1 LFVPPSIHH
10 APSQPTTVFA
20 DVTTTRDLAPSEFA
34 NSTRYLPHTGPALPI
49 HVKPQSGCVN
59 NPRTLDSHQQ
69 QSGRLRGRQ
78 HPKLSFG
85 RRAPPS
91 ILGQLLKVDYGLS
104 LNIGSLAP
112 AIDATAVP
120 TKSAFAGSK
129 PSASA
134 LTGLAG
140 ARVGASSPLLDQG
153 PRLLP
158 KRAREL
164 QSSNGLASNNI
175 WGPPTTKSGA
185 STPLF
190 EIPESPS
197 QDGFPDLLPLT
208 ESGINSPARRGRAG
222 TLPSRISPATTLN
235 GTSLAQNTSKTSR
248 PTPSTSPFRPASAAE
263 TAFNNASSASS
274 VSNPAAAA
282 ILSRLRAGSMPQRA
296 SILSQSSVFVGSSWS
311 SRSRAATLTSI
322 QSAEDPVSP
331 LQPSLSRD
339 SMTDTGVRTLDYL
352 GLAETPQPGRAEP
365 LRSVEDSLIDVTP
378 GRAPDPLS
386 SFNLRNANRFRSF
399 SVNTQQPQ
407 YGLDGL
413 ENGSSGFPL
422 FQNGQLTPS
431 AAAALEAEYEAVQEK
446 VRLHNQAVQA
456 FAVNASVARPR
467 ARTAGIVETPKRKS
481 LRTVDQANQGGSPT
495 PQETQSTQ
503 STGPGDFADVMQRL
517 TVAEHPV
524 SQLETI
530 DDSDMHMSRSLWIGS
545 IPNSTT
551 MSSLDAIFSHYGAI
565 ESTRV
570 LTHKNCGFVNFE
582 NLEDA
587 VRAKQM
593 LNGKEIFPGSGPVR
607 IGFAKAPTASNSHT
621 PNEHP
626 ASSQNAAAPLIDRL
640 QDLQPEILQ
649 IVIEF
654 GAQSHELPI
663 IASMIQSAA
672 SYRQLETEIPPIP
685 EPSPNRSYDAPR
697 LRDIRKRID
706 NGTCSLQEIEQVAID
721 MLPEIAELSSDYL
734 GNTVVQKLFEFCSE
748 QVKEQMLIQIAPHL
762 AEIGVHKNGTWAA
775 QKIIDVCKTDTQ
787 TQIVVQSLR
796 PYTVPL
802 FLDQYGNY
810 VLQCCLRFGP
820 PYSDFIFE
828 TILSQIGEISQG
840 RFGARAT
847 RACLESHHA
856 TKHQQRLMAAAIT
869 IASVQ
874 LATNANGAL
883 LLTWLL
889 DTCTFPRRRSV
900 LAPRLVP
907 QLVSLGTH
915 KVAYLTILKV
925 VNQRNEP
932 EARDTILKALFFTPG
947 NQVLEQVLSDHASG
961 VTLIFKILTT
971 PFLDDATRPDVVR
984 NITTVLGQIRAQPDQ
999 GYKRLMDEVG
1009 MSSRSTQPPVQQY
1022 SHAHPPMPDRG
1033 RPAAQ
1038 PPLLSQ
1044 PSAYQREYSGS
1055 YVHPLNTTGL
1065 ETSPVRSASADSF
1078 GYSPYAMN
1086 AFTSQP
1092 NYGNLQYQQMT
1103 PQPQYPNYPSHGQRA
1118 NGHTYMANGYNGYAT
1133 PPSSVDVFRMQ
1144 NQAASPIPYSAQ
1156 MSPVMSSGGMMPP
1169 GFSQPA
1175 NLYQYPQHPFIYSPQ
1190 MQPVQAA
1197 SRGRR
1202 MGRFG
1207 A

>member
-1 LFVPPSIHH
+1 
-10 APSQPTTVFA
+10 
-20 DVTTTRDLAPSEFA
+20 
-34 NSTRYLPHTGPALPI
+34 
-49 HVKPQSGCVN
+49 
-59 NPRTLDSHQQ
+59 
-69 QSGRLRGRQ
+69 
-78 HPKLSFG
+78 
-85 RRAPPS
+85 
-91 ILGQLLKVDYGLS
+91 
-104 LNIGSLAP
+104 
-112 AIDATAVP
+112 
-120 TKSAFAGSK
+120 
-129 PSASA
+129 
-134 LTGLAG
+134 
-140 ARVGASSPLLDQG
+140 
-153 PRLLP
+153 LLP

-164 QSSNGLASNNI
+164 QSANGLASTNI
-175 WGPPTTKSGA
+175 WGPPTTKSGT

-208 ESGINSPARRGRAG
+208 ETGINSPARRGRAG
-222 TLPSRISPATTLN
+222 TLPSRISSSATLN
-235 GTSLAQNTSKTSR
+235 GLTLAQTTSKTSR

-263 TAFNNASSASS
+263 TAFNNASPAPSI
-274 VSNPAAAA
+274 SNPSAAA

-296 SILSQSSVFVGSSWS
+296 SILGQSAAFGSSSWSS

-322 QSAEDPVSP
+322 HSADDPLSP

-339 SMTDTGVRTLDYL
+339 GMTDTGVRTLDYL

-365 LRSVEDSLIDVTP
+365 LRSVEDGLIDVAQ
-378 GRAPDPLS
+378 GRAPDALS
-386 SFNLRNANRFRSF
+386 SFNLRNASRFRSF
-399 SVNTQQPQ
+399 SVNTQQPR
-407 YGLDGL
+407 YGIDSL

-422 FQNGQLTPS
+422 LQNGQLTPS

-456 FAVNASVARPR
+456 FAVNASAARPR
-467 ARTAGIVETPKRKS
+467 ARTAGIVETPQRKS
-481 LRTVDQANQGGSPT
+481 LRSVDQPSHDGSPSR
-495 PQETQSTQ
+495 QDTQSAL
-503 STGPGDFADVMQRL
+503 SAGPGDFVDALQRL
-517 TVAEHPV
+517 TVADHAV
-524 SQLETI
+524 SQTEPV
-530 DDSDMHMSRSLWIGS
+530 DDPDMHMSRSLWIGS

-551 MSSLDAIFSHYGAI
+551 TSSLDAIFSHYGPI

-582 NLEDA
+582 NLEHA
-587 VRAKQM
+587 VRAKQT
-593 LNGKEIFPGSGPVR
+593 LNGKEIFPGAGPVR
-607 IGFAKAPTASNSHT
+607 IGFAKAPTASNAQT
-621 PNEHP
+621 PNENVQTP
-626 ASSQNAAAPLIDRL
+626 PPNGTNAAITNGGSSVGQSQSASTQSPAVPLIDRL
-640 QDLQPEILQ
+640 LDLQPEILQ
-649 IVIEF
+649 IVLEF

-663 IASMIQSAA
+663 FASMIQSAA

-685 EPSPNRSYDAPR
+685 EPSPNRAYDAPR

-706 NGTCSLQEIEQVAID
+706 NGTCSLQEIEQVALD

-748 QVKEQMLIQIAPHL
+748 PVKEQMLVRIAPHL

-787 TQIVVQSLR
+787 TQIIVQSLR

-810 VLQCCLRFGP
+810 VLQCCLRFGS

-856 TKHQQRLMAAAIT
+856 TKHQQRLMAAAIA
-869 IASVQ
+869 ISSVQ
-874 LATNANGAL
+874 LATNTNGAL

-889 DTCTFPRRRSV
+889 DTCTFPRRRAV

-907 QLVSLGTH
+907 QLVPLCTH

-947 NQVLEQVLSDHASG
+947 NQILEQVLSDHSSG

-971 PFLDDATRPDVVR
+971 PFLDDTTRPEVVR
-984 NITTVLGQIRAQPDQ
+984 HITAVLGQIRAQPDQ

-1009 MSSRSTQPPVQQY
+1009 LSSRSGQPAVQQY
-1022 SHAHPPMPDRG
+1022 SHAHPAVPERG
-1033 RPAAQ
+1033 RPVAQ
-1038 PPLLSQ
+1038 PQLLSQ
-1044 PSAYQREYSGS
+1044 PATYQREYNGS
-1055 YVHPLNTTGL
+1055 YVPSLGTTGI
-1065 ETSPVRSASADSF
+1065 EASPVRSASADSF
-1078 GYSPYAMN
+1078 GYSPYALN
-1086 AFTSQP
+1086 AYNTQP

-1103 PQPQYPNYPSHGQRA
+1103 PQPQYPSYPSHGPRA
-1118 NGHTYMANGYNGYAT
+1118 NGHAYMTNGYSGYAT
-1133 PPSSVDVFRMQ
+1133 PPSSVDLFRMQ
-1144 NQAASPIPYSAQ
+1144 NQTASPIPYTAQ
-1156 MSPVMSSGGMMPP
+1156 MSPVMSSGGILPP
-1169 GFSQPA
+1169 GFSQPGS
-1175 NLYQYPQHPFIYSPQ
+1175 LYQYPQQPFIYSPQ
-1190 MQPVQAA
+1190 MQPAVQAA

>member
-1 LFVPPSIHH
+1 
-10 APSQPTTVFA
+10 
-20 DVTTTRDLAPSEFA
+20 
-34 NSTRYLPHTGPALPI
+34 
-49 HVKPQSGCVN
+49 
-59 NPRTLDSHQQ
+59 
-69 QSGRLRGRQ
+69 
-78 HPKLSFG
+78 
-85 RRAPPS
+85 
-91 ILGQLLKVDYGLS
+91 
-104 LNIGSLAP
+104 
-112 AIDATAVP
+112 
-120 TKSAFAGSK
+120 
-129 PSASA
+129 
-134 LTGLAG
+134 
-140 ARVGASSPLLDQG
+140 
-153 PRLLP
+153 LLP

-164 QSSNGLASNNI
+164 QSANGLASTNI
-175 WGPPTTKSGA
+175 WGPPTTKSGT

-208 ESGINSPARRGRAG
+208 ETGINSPARRGRAG
-222 TLPSRISPATTLN
+222 TLPSRISSSATLN
-235 GTSLAQNTSKTSR
+235 GLSLAQNTSKTSR

-263 TAFNNASSASS
+263 TAFNNASAAPSI
-274 VSNPAAAA
+274 SNPSAAA

-296 SILSQSSVFVGSSWS
+296 SILGQSAVFGSSSWS

-322 QSAEDPVSP
+322 HSADDPLSP

-339 SMTDTGVRTLDYL
+339 GMTDTGVRTLDYL

-365 LRSVEDSLIDVTP
+365 LRSVEDGLIEVAQ
-378 GRAPDPLS
+378 GRAPDALS
-386 SFNLRNANRFRSF
+386 SFNLRNASRFRSF
-399 SVNTQQPQ
+399 SVNTQQPR
-407 YGLDGL
+407 YGIDGL
-413 ENGSSGFPL
+413 ENGTSGFPL
-422 FQNGQLTPS
+422 LQNGQLTPS

-456 FAVNASVARPR
+456 FAVNASAARPR
-467 ARTAGIVETPKRKS
+467 ARTAGIVETPQRKS
-481 LRTVDQANQGGSPT
+481 LRSVDQPSLDGSPT
-495 PQETQSTQ
+495 RQDPQSAL
-503 STGPGDFADVMQRL
+503 SAGAGDFTDALQRL
-517 TVAEHPV
+517 TVADHGVPQTEP
-524 SQLETI
+524 I
-530 DDSDMHMSRSLWIGS
+530 DDPDMHMSRSLWIGS

-551 MSSLDAIFSHYGAI
+551 MSSLDAIFSHYGPI

-582 NLEDA
+582 SLEHA

-593 LNGKEIFPGSGPVR
+593 LNGKEIFPGAGPVR
-607 IGFAKAPTASNSHT
+607 IGFAKAPTASNVQT
-621 PNEHP
+621 PNENVQTPPPGDSDRLTPGTTNNSQANNSNHSNGDNSPSTSSKNGNNAAITNGGCSSAGQPQP
-626 ASSQNAAAPLIDRL
+626 ASSQNPAIPLIDQL

-649 IVIEF
+649 IVLEF

-663 IASMIQSAA
+663 FASMIQSAA

-685 EPSPNRSYDAPR
+685 EPSPNRAYDAPR

-748 QVKEQMLIQIAPHL
+748 PVKEQMLVRIAPHL

-787 TQIVVQSLR
+787 TQLIVQSLR

-856 TKHQQRLMAAAIT
+856 TKHQQRLMAAAIA
-869 IASVQ
+869 ISSVQ
-874 LATNANGAL
+874 LATNTNGAL

-889 DTCTFPRRRSV
+889 DTCTFPRRRAV

-907 QLVSLGTH
+907 QLVSLCTH

-932 EARDTILKALFFTPG
+932 EARDTILKALFFTSG
-947 NQVLEQVLSDHASG
+947 NQVLEQVLSDHSSG

-971 PFLDDATRPDVVR
+971 PFLDDATRPEVIR
-984 NITTVLGQIRAQPDQ
+984 HITAVLGQIRAQPDQ

-1009 MSSRSTQPPVQQY
+1009 LSSRSAQPAAQQY
-1022 SHAHPPMPDRG
+1022 SHAHPTMPERG
-1033 RPAAQ
+1033 RPVAQ
-1038 PPLLSQ
+1038 PQLLSQ
-1044 PSAYQREYSGS
+1044 PAAYQREYNGS
-1055 YVHPLNTTGL
+1055 FVPSLGTNGV
-1065 ETSPVRSASADSF
+1065 EASPVRSTSADSF
-1078 GYSPYAMN
+1078 GYSPYGLN
-1086 AFTSQP
+1086 AFNGQA

-1103 PQPQYPNYPSHGQRA
+1103 PQPQYASYPSHGPRA
-1118 NGHTYMANGYNGYAT
+1118 NGHTYMTNGYSGYAT
-1133 PPSSVDVFRMQ
+1133 PPSSVDLFRMQ
-1144 NQAASPIPYSAQ
+1144 NQTASPIPYNAQ
-1156 MSPVMSSGGMMPP
+1156 MSPVMNSGGILPP
-1169 GFSQPA
+1169 GFSQPGS
-1175 NLYQYPQHPFIYSPQ
+1175 LYQYPQQPFIYSPQ
-1190 MQPVQAA
+1190 MQPAVQAA

>member
-1 LFVPPSIHH
+1 M
-10 APSQPTTVFA
+10 PTTP
-20 DVTTTRDLAPSEFA
+20 RSE
-34 NSTRYLPHTGPALPI
+34 
-49 HVKPQSGCVN
+49 
-59 NPRTLDSHQQ
+59 
-69 QSGRLRGRQ
+69 
-78 HPKLSFG
+78 
-85 RRAPPS
+85 
-91 ILGQLLKVDYGLS
+91 GQLS

-112 AIDATAVP
+112 AIEPAAVP
-120 TKSAFAGSK
+120 SSMSPFAGSK
-129 PSASA
+129 PSTSA
-134 LTGLAG
+134 LAGLAG
-140 ARVGASSPLLDQG
+140 ARVGAGSPLLDQG

-164 QSSNGLASNNI
+164 QSSNGLASSNI
-175 WGPPTTKSGA
+175 WGPPTTKSGT

-208 ESGINSPARRGRAG
+208 ETGINSPARRGRAG
-222 TLPSRISPATTLN
+222 TLPSRISPAATLN
-235 GTSLAQNTSKTSR
+235 GVGVVAQNTSKTSR

-263 TAFNNASSASS
+263 TAFNNAAASASALAS
-274 VSNPAAAA
+274 VPAVSNPGAAA

-296 SILSQSSVFVGSSWS
+296 SILSQSGVFGGPSWGS
-311 SRSRAATLTSI
+311 RGRAATLTSI
-322 QSAEDPVSP
+322 NSAEDPVSP
-331 LQPSLSRD
+331 LQSSLSRD
-339 SMTDTGVRTLDYL
+339 GMTDAGVRTLDYL
-352 GLAETPQPGRAEP
+352 GLAETPQAGRAEP
-365 LRSVEDSLIDVTP
+365 LASVEDSLMDLVQ
-378 GRAPDPLS
+378 GRAPDALS

-399 SVNTQQPQ
+399 SVNTQQPPQ
-407 YGLDGL
+407 YGIDGL

-422 FQNGQLTPS
+422 FQNGHLTPS

-456 FAVNASVARPR
+456 FAVNASAARPR
-467 ARTAGIVETPKRKS
+467 ARTAGIVETPQRKS
-481 LRTVDQANQGGSPT
+481 LRTVDQANQDGSPV
-495 PQETQSTQ
+495 PLDTQSAL
-503 STGPGDFADVMQRL
+503 SAGPADFAEAMQRL
-517 TVAEHPV
+517 AVAEHAM
-524 SQLETI
+524 SQLDAL
-530 DDSDMHMSRSLWIGS
+530 DDPDMLVSRSLWIGS

-570 LTHKNCGFVNFE
+570 LTHKNCGFVNFDKVE
-582 NLEDA
+582 NA

-593 LNGKEIFPGSGPVR
+593 LNGKEIFPGAGPVR

-621 PNEHP
+621 PNDHVQTPANGANGSSSVGLPQP
-626 ASSQNAAAPLIDRL
+626 ASSQNTNAAPLLDRL

-672 SYRQLETEIPPIP
+672 SYRQLEPEIPPIA
-685 EPSPNRSYDAPR
+685 EPSANRAYDAPR

-748 QVKEQMLIQIAPHL
+748 QVKEQMLVQIAPHL
-762 AEIGVHKNGTWAA
+762 AQIGVHKNGTWAA
-775 QKIIDVCKTDTQ
+775 QKIIDVCKTDAQ
-787 TQIVVQSLR
+787 TQIIVQSLR

-869 IASVQ
+869 ISSVQ

-889 DTCTFPRRRSV
+889 DTSTFPRRRSV

-907 QLVSLGTH
+907 QLVALCTH

-925 VNQRNEP
+925 VNQRNEA
-932 EARDTILKALFFTPG
+932 EARDTIITALFFTPG
-947 NQVLEQVLSDHASG
+947 NQVLEQVLSDHSSG

-984 NITTVLGQIRAQPDQ
+984 AITTVLGQIRAQPDQ

-1009 MSSRSTQPPVQQY
+1009 MSSHPAQPPTSQY
-1022 SHAHPPMPDRG
+1022 SHAHPPPMPDRG
-1033 RPAAQ
+1033 RSAAQ

-1044 PSAYQREYSGS
+1044 PPAYQREYGAGS
-1055 YVHPLNTTGL
+1055 YVHGLNAAAGGL

-1078 GYSPYAMN
+1078 GYSPYALN
-1086 AFTSQP
+1086 AFSAQA

-1103 PQPQYPNYPSHGQRA
+1103 PQPQYPNYPSHAQRA
-1118 NGHTYMANGYNGYAT
+1118 NGHAYMANGYNGYAT
-1133 PPSSVDVFRMQ
+1133 PPSSVDVFRLQ
-1144 NQAASPIPYSAQ
+1144 NQTASPIPYTAQ
-1156 MSPVMSSGGMMPP
+1156 MSPVMSSGGIMPP

-1175 NLYQYPQHPFIYSPQ
+1175 NLYQYPQQQFIYSPQ